1 MEQTLDLVP
10 SRTLQSETKVDGI
23 LCLNKPNGW
32 TSHDVVAHVRRLT
45 RIKRVGHAGTLDPM
59 ATGVL
64 LLCLGRATRIAEY
77 LMAGRK
83 RYRGALRLGIR
94 TDSHD
99 ADGQVT
105 ATAPVNVTR
114 AEVEKA
120 LSTFQGRIEQI
131 PPMVS
136 AIKRN
141 GQPLY
146 KLARRGITVERKA
159 RPVEIYELVLIDWEP
174 PSLVLELTCTPGTYV
189 RALAR
194 DLGNELGCGA
204 HLTALTRL
212 ASGDFTLSE
221 AIELE
226 RFTMAVASGD
236 SDLERASCCAD
247 SLQAQTGKRTPA
259 WHHLVMPMDAGLKH
273 FPACTLGIQE
283 SQRVRSGQHVP
294 AELINAPKDK
304 LCRAYADLDSGQ
316 TLLALLRFDKDAQVW
331 RPHKVFHP
339 L

>member
-1 MEQTLDLVP
+1 
-10 SRTLQSETKVDGI
+10 
-23 LCLNKPNGW
+23 
-32 TSHDVVAHVRRLT
+32 
-45 RIKRVGHAGTLDPM
+45 
-59 ATGVL
+59 
-64 LLCLGRATRIAEY
+64 
-77 LMAGRK
+77 MAGRK
-83 RYRGALRLGIR
+83 RYRGTLRLGIK

-99 ADGQVT
+99 ANGQVT
-105 ATAPVNVTR
+105 ATAPVNVSR
-114 AEVEKA
+114 ADVESA
-120 LSTFQGRIEQI
+120 LSTFLGCIEQI

-136 AIKRN
+136 AVKRD

-146 KLARRGITVERKA
+146 RLARRGITVERQA
-159 RPVEIYELVLIDWEP
+159 RPVEIYELALIDWEP
-174 PSLVLELTCTPGTYV
+174 PSLMLELTCTPGTYV

-221 AIELE
+221 AIELAQFAE
-226 RFTMAVASGD
+226 AVTSGD
-236 SDLERASCCAD
+236 HDLDNASSDAGSSC
-247 SLQAQTGKRTPA
+247 AQTGTPTQD
-259 WHHLVMPMDAGLKH
+259 WRHLILPMDTGLKH
-273 FPACTLGIQE
+273 FPACTLGVQE
-283 SQRVRSGQHVP
+283 SRRVRSGQHLP

-316 TLLALLRFDKDAQVW
+316 TLVALLKYDKEPQVW